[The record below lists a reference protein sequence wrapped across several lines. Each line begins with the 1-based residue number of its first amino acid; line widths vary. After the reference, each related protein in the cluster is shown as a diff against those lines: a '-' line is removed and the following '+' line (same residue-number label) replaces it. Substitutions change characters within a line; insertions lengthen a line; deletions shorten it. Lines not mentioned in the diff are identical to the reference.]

1 MAEWFTAHII
11 EIFGAVTG
19 IIYVFLEIKQNIW
32 LWPVGIVTSATYIYV
47 FRVNGFYA
55 DMLLQVY
62 YLVISIYGWWAWKHG
77 KPQENANRT
86 DLRIMRIDMRTTLW
100 TSAATV
106 AIFGTMWYVL
116 DNWTD
121 SPVPLW
127 DAVITTLSIIATW
140 MLTRKI
146 LEQWHVWIVA
156 NAIAIIVYV
165 IKGMYPT
172 VILFIVYFVM
182 AIAGL
187 LEWRRDY
194 YACTPVNGQCPVS
207 PQTDKNE

>member
-1 MAEWFTAHII
+1 MTEWLAAHMI

-32 LWPVGIVTSATYIYV
+32 LWPVGIATSVTYIYV
-47 FRVNGFYA
+47 FRDNGFYA

-62 YLVISIYGWWAWKHG
+62 YLVISVYGWWAWTHG
-77 KPQENANRT
+77 KQQEEALNS
-86 DLRIMRIDMRTTLW
+86 DLRISRIDLKTAVW
-100 TSAATV
+100 TSAFT
-106 AIFGTMWYVL
+106 AIIFAVMWYVL
-116 DNWTD
+116 DRWTD
-121 SPVPLW
+121 SPVPVW
-127 DAVITTLSIIATW
+127 DAVITTLSVIATW

-156 NAIAIIVYV
+156 NAIAILVY
-165 IKGMYPT
+165 ILKGMYPT

-187 LEWRRDY
+187 FEWRRVFAS
-194 YACTPVNGQCPVS
+194 YATEKS
-207 PQTDKNE
+207 KTIK

>member
-1 MAEWFTAHII
+1 MAEWFASHIV

-47 FRVNGFYA
+47 FRDNGFYA

-62 YLVISIYGWWAWKHG
+62 YLVISVYGWWAWKHG
-77 KPQENANRT
+77 KPHDSRQKA
-86 DLRIMRIDMRTTLW
+86 DLRISRIDIKTAVW
-100 TSAATV
+100 TSTATV
-106 AIFGTMWYVL
+106 LIFVAMWYVL
-116 DNWTD
+116 DSWTD

-127 DAVITTLSIIATW
+127 DAIITTLSVVATW

-146 LEQWHVWIVA
+146 FEQWHVWIIA
-156 NAIAIIVYV
+156 NGIAIIVY
-165 IKGMYPT
+165 ILKGMYPT

-182 AIAGL
+182 AVIGL
-187 LEWRRDY
+187 MEWRRDY
-194 YACTPVNGQCPVS
+194 CACARQCDEAIS
-207 PQTDKNE
+207 

>member
-1 MAEWFTAHII
+1 MAEWFAAHII

-32 LWPVGIVTSATYIYV
+32 LWPVGIATSVTYIYV
-47 FRVNGFYA
+47 FRENGFYA

-62 YLVISIYGWWAWKHG
+62 YLVISVYGWWAWTHG
-77 KPQENANRT
+77 KQQEEALNS
-86 DLRIMRIDMRTTLW
+86 DLRISRIDLKTAVW
-100 TSAATV
+100 TSAFT
-106 AIFGTMWYVL
+106 AIIFAVMWYVL
-116 DNWTD
+116 DRWTD
-121 SPVPLW
+121 SPVPVW
-127 DAVITTLSIIATW
+127 DAVITTLSVIATW

-156 NAIAIIVYV
+156 NAIAILVY
-165 IKGMYPT
+165 ILKGMYPT

-187 LEWRRDY
+187 FEWRRVFAS
-194 YACTPVNGQCPVS
+194 YATEKS
-207 PQTDKNE
+207 KTIK

>member
-1 MAEWFTAHII
+1 MTGWIADHII

-32 LWPVGIVTSATYIYV
+32 LWPVGIATSATYIYV

-62 YLVISIYGWWAWKHG
+62 YLIISIYGWWAWRHG
-77 KPQENANRT
+77 SVKTNDRKNDLKIKRLTIRT
-86 DLRIMRIDMRTTLW
+86 SVRISAVTLL
-100 TSAATV
+100 
-106 AIFGTMWYVL
+106 IFALMWYVL
-116 DNWTD
+116 DNFTD

-127 DAVITTLSIIATW
+127 DAIITTLSVVATW

-146 LEQWHVWIVA
+146 LEQWHVWIIA
-156 NAIAIIVYV
+156 NAIAIAVYV
-165 IKGMYPT
+165 FKGMYPT

-182 AIAGL
+182 AVEGL
-187 LEWRRDY
+187 REWKRDY
-194 YACTPVNGQCPVS
+194 YGNS
-207 PQTDKNE
+207 FERQTNCDE

>member
-1 MAEWFTAHII
+1 MTGWIADHII

-32 LWPVGIVTSATYIYV
+32 LWPVGIATSVTYIYV
-47 FRVNGFYA
+47 FRINGFYA

-62 YLVISIYGWWAWKHG
+62 YLIISIYGWWAWKHG
-77 KPQENANRT
+77 TLKADEQNK
-86 DLRIMRIDMRTTLW
+86 DLKIMRLDVRTTVW
-100 TSAATV
+100 TSAATLF
-106 AIFGTMWYVL
+106 IFAVMWYVL

-127 DAVITTLSIIATW
+127 DAVITTLSVVATW

-146 LEQWHVWIVA
+146 LEQWHVWIIA
-156 NAIAIIVYV
+156 NAIAIAVY
-165 IKGMYPT
+165 IFKGMYPT

-182 AIAGL
+182 AVEGL
-187 LEWRRDY
+187 REWRRDY
-194 YACTPVNGQCPVS
+194 YGNSYARQLNDDKL
-207 PQTDKNE
+207 TDQIT

>member
-1 MAEWFTAHII
+1 MTGWIADHII

-32 LWPVGIVTSATYIYV
+32 LWPVGIATSATYIYV

-62 YLVISIYGWWAWKHG
+62 YLIISIYGWWAWRHG
-77 KPQENANRT
+77 SVKTNDRKNDLKIKRLTIRT
-86 DLRIMRIDMRTTLW
+86 SVRISAVTLL
-100 TSAATV
+100 
-106 AIFGTMWYVL
+106 IFALMWYVL
-116 DNWTD
+116 DNFTD

-127 DAVITTLSIIATW
+127 DAIITTLSVVATW

-146 LEQWHVWIVA
+146 LEQWHVWIIA
-156 NAIAIIVYV
+156 NAIAIAVYV
-165 IKGMYPT
+165 FKGMYPT

-182 AIAGL
+182 AVEGL
-187 LEWRRDY
+187 REWKRDY
-194 YACTPVNGQCPVS
+194 YRNNCER
-207 PQTDKNE
+207 QTNCDE

>member
-1 MAEWFTAHII
+1 MADWLATHLV

-47 FRVNGFYA
+47 FRDNGFYA

-62 YLVISIYGWWAWKHG
+62 YLVISVYGWWAWKHG
-77 KPQENANRT
+77 TPQKSKVTEELKIRRLNAKT
-86 DLRIMRIDMRTTLW
+86 ALW
-100 TSAATV
+100 SSTATIV
-106 AIFGTMWYVL
+106 IFIVMWYVL

-127 DAVITTLSIIATW
+127 DAIITTLSIVATW
-140 MLTRKI
+140 MLARKI

-156 NAIAIIVYV
+156 NAIAVIVY
-165 IKGMYPT
+165 ICKGMYPT
-172 VILFIVYFVM
+172 SILFIVYFLM
-182 AIAGL
+182 AIEGL
-187 LEWRRDY
+187 RVWRRDFY
-194 YACTPVNGQCPVS
+194 NNS
-207 PQTDKNE
+207 TDKCIIGDNESGVQ